1 MRTDNVI
8 KNGIWG
14 SVYQVANIILGFIG
28 RTVFIYFLNSEY
40 LGISGLFSNVLSILS
55 LSELGFSSAI
65 AFHLYG
71 CLAKDD
77 KAKIAAIMNFY
88 KNVYRIIG
96 FVVLALGI
104 AVLPFLGFI
113 IKESNFDL
121 SYIRLVYV
129 IYLLQTVTSY
139 FYSYKFTLAIADQKN
154 YLMTNVD
161 IIFRLVTTAVNIA
174 VLILFKN
181 FIIYLLSNI
190 ASGILCNICKAYRV
204 SKYYPYIKGNEQL
217 GDGEKK
223 KILGDVKN
231 IFAGKVSTVIVTST
245 DNILISAMVA
255 LSVVGVY
262 SNYAMLIGYI
272 QAFLTQ
278 FTTATQASIGNMV
291 ATESKEHSYDIMKK
305 LTVIIY
311 LILSFCCVSF
321 FVLLNPF
328 ITLWIG
334 EGFLLSMS
342 VVFWC
347 IFSFYIQIVKAPV
360 WYSLGAVGYFKED
373 RNISIIGAVSNLF
386 VSIVCAYFLG
396 LSGIFIGTVVSQLIQ
411 WILKVRLFT
420 KKYLNIK
427 MKEYLGLSI
436 MLLGATFIV
445 MGATYAICY
454 CISLDNAYIEFLI
467 KAFCCLLIPNGLN
480 WLLFRKTE
488 AFAYLMSIVRKLLRK
503 VFSKRKKVEG
513 RL

>member
-14 SVYQVANIILGFIG
+14 SVYQVVNIILGFIG

-40 LGISGLFSNVLSILS
+40 LGISGLFTNVLSILS
-55 LSELGFSSAI
+55 LSELGFSSAV

-71 CLAKDD
+71 YLAKDD
-77 KAKIAAIMNFY
+77 KTKIAAIMNFY
-88 KNVYRIIG
+88 KNVYRVIG
-96 FVVLALGI
+96 LAVLILGMAI
-104 AVLPFLGFI
+104 LPFLGLI
-113 IKESNFDL
+113 IKESNFAL
-121 SYIRLVYV
+121 SYIRIVYI

-154 YLMTNVD
+154 YLMTNID
-161 IIFRLVTTAVNIA
+161 TIFRLVTTVVNIVA
-174 VLILFKN
+174 LILFKN

-190 ASGILCNICKAYRV
+190 FLGIICNVFKSYQV
-204 SKYYPYIKGNEQL
+204 SKSYPYIKGKEQL
-217 GDGEKK
+217 EKSEKK
-223 KILGDVKN
+223 KIIGDVKN
-231 IFAGKVSTVIVTST
+231 IFAGKLSTVIVTST

-255 LSVVGVY
+255 LSTVGVY

-305 LTVIIY
+305 LTIIIY

-334 EGFLLSMS
+334 ESFLLPMA

-347 IFSFYIQIVKAPV
+347 IFSFYIQIIKAPV
-360 WYSLGAVGYFKED
+360 WYSLGAVGYFKQD
-373 RNISIIGAVSNLF
+373 RNISIVGAVSNLV
-386 VSIVCAYFLG
+386 VSIICAYFLG

-411 WILKVRLFT
+411 WVLKVQLFT
-420 KKYLNIK
+420 KKYLDIN
-427 MKEYLGLSI
+427 MKEYVRLSI
-436 MLLGATFIV
+436 ILLLLTFIF
-445 MGATYAICY
+445 MTASYAICY
-454 CISLDNAYIEFLI
+454 FIRFQNIYLEFLI
-467 KAFCCLLIPNGLN
+467 KVLCCLIIPNGLN

-488 AFAYLMSIVRKLLRK
+488 AFKYLVSIAKRILGKIFRRKRNA
-503 VFSKRKKVEG
+503 
-513 RL
+513 